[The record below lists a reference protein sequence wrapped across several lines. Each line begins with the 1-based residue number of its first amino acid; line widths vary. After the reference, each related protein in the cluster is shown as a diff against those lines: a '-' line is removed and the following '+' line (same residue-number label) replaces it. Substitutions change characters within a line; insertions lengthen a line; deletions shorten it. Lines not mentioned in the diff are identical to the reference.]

1 MAITQAMCTSFKT
14 QLLTA
19 THNFATNGNAFKL
32 ALYTSSATMGATT
45 TAYSTSQEVSN
56 SGSYSAGG
64 GTLTKVAPTSSGTT
78 GFTDFADLSFTT
90 ATITAPAAAPS
101 LLRENTPSILAG
113 GPAIPGAAAGTGLN
127 LGKYTD
133 THREL
138 INLRLVSKKKTKLS
152 KNPLLLV
159 LRDRRLPPLKLWR
172 S

>member
-56 SGSYSAGG
+56 SGSYAAGG

-78 GFTDFADLSFTT
+78 AFTDFSDLTFTT
-90 ATITAPAAAPS
+90 ATITA
-101 LLRENTPSILAG
+101 R
-113 GPAIPGAAAGTGLN
+113 GALIYN
-127 LGKYTD
+127 D
-133 THREL
+133 T
-138 INLRLVSKKKTKLS
+138 NSDKAVC
-152 KNPLLLV
+152 V
-159 LRDRRLPPLKLWR
+159 LDFGSDK
-172 S
+172 SSSS